1 MRSWTLIRIVLGGGD
16 GYTQPVLVAPCREP
30 GRRMKSNRRTFLYLL
45 PAVVFFCNGL
55 VIESLRPAFRSGSHP
70 YLAFVLGWMPNYLA
84 GLGFMAL
91 GIAILALAGDLTRD
105 ARLPGL
111 AHPFMLL
118 VAAGSLL
125 GLIGWEFAQQAG
137 RLVFDVD
144 DILATVGGVLTGY
157 GLFVVAHRR
166 HVLLASTR

>member
-1 MRSWTLIRIVLGGGD
+1 
-16 GYTQPVLVAPCREP
+16 
-30 GRRMKSNRRTFLYLL
+30 MKSNARAFLYLL
-45 PAVVFFCNGL
+45 PAVVFFGNSL
-55 VIESLRPAFRSGSHP
+55 VIEGLRPALRSGSHP

-84 GLGFMAL
+84 GLGFMVL
-91 GIAILALAGDLTRD
+91 GVAILALAGNLTRD

-118 VAAGSLL
+118 MAAVSLL
-125 GLIGWEFAQQAG
+125 GLIGWELAQLSG
-137 RLVFDVD
+137 GLVFDVH

-166 HVLLASTR
+166 HLLLASTG